1 MEQTLSRRGFLAAT
15 TAMTAFSRSLLAA
28 GKQPILGLELYSVRN
43 ELAKDLPGT
52 LKAVAKMGYEAVEFF
67 GSYADWKL
75 DYAKEVRKMLDDLNL
90 KAMSAHT
97 GSKYFT
103 PEELS
108 RVTELNQAI
117 GSKYI
122 VMSSAGRVTS
132 LDGWKEV
139 AAKLTAADEKL
150 RPLKMRTGFHNH
162 QTEFMPLE
170 GKRPME
176 VLAANT
182 PKSVV
187 LQLDVGTCLHAGSD
201 PIAWVKANP
210 GRIVSMHLKDWK
222 EAPGHEGYR
231 ILLGEGYPKWKD
243 LIQTAQKAGGLEYV
257 LVEQEGH
264 TLPALE
270 ASEKCLQNLKR
281 ILA

>member
-1 MEQTLSRRGFLAAT
+1 MEHTLSRRGFLAASPALA
-15 TAMTAFSRSLLAA
+15 AMAPALLAA
-28 GKQPILGLELYSVRN
+28 DKKPTLGLELYSVRN

-52 LKAVAKMGYEAVEFF
+52 LKAVAGMGYEAVEFF

-75 DYAKEVRKMLDDLNL
+75 DYAKEVRKILDDVKL
-90 KAMSAHT
+90 KALSAHT

-103 PEELS
+103 KEELA
-108 RVTELNQAI
+108 RVIELNQAI
-117 GSKYI
+117 GSKNI
-122 VMSSAGRVTS
+122 IMSSAGGVKT

-139 AAKLTAADEKL
+139 AGKLAAADEQLK
-150 RPLKMRTGFHNH
+150 PLGMRTGFHNH

-170 GKRPME
+170 GKRPIE

-201 PIAWVKANP
+201 PIEWVKANP
-210 GRIVSMHLKDWK
+210 GRIASMHLKDWK
-222 EAPGHEGYR
+222 NAPGHEGYQ
-231 ILLGEGYPKWKD
+231 ILLGEGYTKWKE
-243 LIQTAQKAGGLEYV
+243 LIQTGLKVGGLEYV

-264 TLPALE
+264 ALPPFE
-270 ASEKCLQNLKR
+270 AAAKCLQNLKKA
-281 ILA
+281 LA